1 MSPTPAAAGRF
12 RGSVIFDAPAAPPVV
27 RSGNVAATVG
37 GVTDPLAD
45 VLDVLA
51 RRGALEVF
59 RALTSGNA
67 TERALE
73 TRVRGVA
80 ASVVSQRVADLRR
93 IGAVEVVPET
103 GDLRLSPHGRRLQG
117 LLDQVERWAQG

>member
-1 MSPTPAAAGRF
+1 M
-12 RGSVIFDAPAAPPVV
+12 D
-27 RSGNVAATVG
+27 
-37 GVTDPLAD
+37 DPLAD

-59 RALTSGNA
+59 RALTGGNA
-67 TERALE
+67 TERALA

-80 ASVVSQRVADLRR
+80 ESVVSQRVADLRR

-117 LLDQVERWAQG
+117 LLDQVERWAKAY